1 MPNWRDTSCGS
12 QFVPATAIGLAADA
26 RSARVSQ
33 APLGSRLSVG
43 RAPSPVV
50 FDLGVDLRRSAQL
63 KVLSQKRRVGA
74 PAPHNTSHYSSSSF
88 TSPRAAL
95 AFSTIF

>member
-1 MPNWRDTSCGS
+1 MPNWRETSCGS
-12 QFVPATAIGLAADA
+12 QFVLAIAIGLAAHA

-33 APLGSRLSVG
+33 ASLESRLSVG
-43 RAPSPVV
+43 RAPSPAV

-63 KVLSQKRRVGA
+63 RVLRQKRRAGA
-74 PAPHNTSHYSSSSF
+74 PAPHNTRRYSSSSF